1 MNLGVRRLGFVMVL
15 AVAVVAAGC
24 SRAASSA
31 PATGATAT
39 GASPSASLVAAAS
52 ADPGASPSAVPLP
65 SDIAYAVHQ
74 RETFGLRSDLAW
86 VEQVAA
92 DPTARIVMLD
102 IPLTPA
108 EEQWME
114 SRQAS
119 YDEVVAAVSAYAATV
134 PDEFGGLYIDQPN
147 SRVVALFTGHL
158 DQHRQAILDQLG
170 KSGPLD
176 VQQVTYTDAELRA
189 LQDRISADW
198 DWLRSINAQAT
209 GVGVYTMENRVVLSI
224 SSTNPDAPAL
234 VLAHYGL
241 PASEL
246 RVSSDGTGIALM
258 PQGWA
263 DVSVKVATGV
273 SAPPSG
279 WTVDMTGDGPGSWGG
294 EVGWGVQPGMTA
306 KVPATVG
313 GWTVKLLDD
322 SQKVVAS
329 GHVTIVAGKHVALV
343 LIVK

>member
-1 MNLGVRRLGFVMVL
+1 MNVGVRRLGFVVVL
-15 AVAVVAAGC
+15 ALAVGAAGC

-31 PATGATAT
+31 PATGTTAAGATPL
-39 GASPSASLVAAAS
+39 ASLAPAASDDPGPSA
-52 ADPGASPSAVPLP
+52 SAVPLP
-65 SDIAYAVHQ
+65 SEIAYAIHQ

-92 DPTARIVMLD
+92 DPTARTFMLD
-102 IPLTPA
+102 IPLTPD

-114 SRQAS
+114 ARQAS
-119 YDEVVAAVSAYAATV
+119 YDEVVAAVDGYASTV
-134 PDEFGGLYIDQPN
+134 PDEYGGLYIDQPH
-147 SRVVALFTGHL
+147 SRVMALFTGHL
-158 DQHRQAILDQLG
+158 ELHRQAILDRLG
-170 KSGPLD
+170 KAGPLA
-176 VQQVTYTDAELRA
+176 VQQVAYTERELRA

-198 DWLRSINAQAT
+198 DWLKSIDARAT

-258 PQGWA
+258 PQGWV
-263 DVSVKVATGV
+263 DVSVKVAQGE

-279 WTVDMTGDGPGSWGG
+279 WTVDMIGDGPGSWGG

-343 LIVK
+343 LTVR